1 MAGNPLEN
9 IQITHDDIIQH
20 LLRQISVIQ
29 FDLAVARAEN
39 EKLKNLISDSVKNIF
54 PESLGN

>member
-29 FDLAVARAEN
+29 FDLSVARAEN
-39 EKLKNLISDSVKNIF
+39 EKLKNLINDSVKNIF

>member
-39 EKLKNLISDSVKNIF
+39 EKLKNLINDSVKNIL

>member
-39 EKLKNLISDSVKNIF
+39 EKLKNLINDSVKNIF